1 MDLYSKKQTTIQS
14 SMMWL
19 AVCLGFLCASAHAG
33 EIFKWVDEQGNVH
46 YSQDPPMNKS
56 AQPMNIKV
64 PKTPA
69 ESEEASAQ
77 TASTAAEKPPAGDED
92 KAAEQKALQE
102 AATRKR
108 EEAEKKNCQI
118 AMKRLATITAGGRLY
133 EVDENGERHYWDD
146 QTLKAKQADA
156 QKDVDQ
162 WCSQE

>member
-1 MDLYSKKQTTIQS
+1 
-14 SMMWL
+14 MWL
-19 AVCLGFLCASAHAG
+19 VFCLAFLCASANAG

-64 PKTPA
+64 PKESA
-69 ESEEASAQ
+69 ASEETSAQ
-77 TASTAAEKPPAGDED
+77 SASTAADKPPAGDED

-102 AATRKR
+102 AAARKR